1 MRNHRKGFTLI
12 ELVIVC
18 AVIAILSAIA
28 YGYMSQQLMLAHETA
43 AFAEIKTINT
53 AEAQYFAQFGRY
65 AASLASLGPSGDR
78 TMGPE
83 AAGLIPESL
92 ASGKK
97 SGYLVEV
104 GVTSGGYAVTAVPEK
119 FGSSGRRSFYSD
131 QTLVIRTSWT
141 AEPAHAS
148 SAAIE

>member
-1 MRNHRKGFTLI
+1 MRNHRSGFTLI
-12 ELVIVC
+12 ELIICC
-18 AVIAILSAIA
+18 AVIAILGAIA

-43 AFAEIKTINT
+43 ALAEIKTNHT
-53 AEAQYFAQFGRY
+53 AEAQYFAQFGKY
-65 AASLASLGPSGDR
+65 AATLASLGPSGGR

-83 AAGLIPESL
+83 AAGLIPENL

-104 GVTSGGYAVTAVPEK
+104 SVTSDGYAVTAVPQK
-119 FGSSGRRSFYSD
+119 FSSSGRRSFYSD

-141 AEPAHAS
+141 MEPANAN